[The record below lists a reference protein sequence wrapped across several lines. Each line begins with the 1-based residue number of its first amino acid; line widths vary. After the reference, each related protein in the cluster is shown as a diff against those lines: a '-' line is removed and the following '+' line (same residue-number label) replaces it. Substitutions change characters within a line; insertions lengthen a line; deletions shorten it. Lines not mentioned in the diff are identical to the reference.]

1 MFNSLPGNISSHTRA
16 RGGSSNLSNSPTLEN
31 PSLPPSHEN
40 WSIGTAFDFAKPV
53 SPSPIRL
60 QFRRNSPVS
69 LPDRGTDPPKML
81 PYPCLCV
88 CSRGCTVTGSFLAGR
103 CMRACFAKT
112 TVRRQ
117 PASSRNTHPTQHTH
131 THTHTHIHI
140 EVACAL
146 PHHVLCGS
154 VPFFGN
160 GTPVERESFPFRRC
174 PLSSSPLSS
183 LLSPLHYLYSR
194 HASFSLF
201 LLSLSLSIHVLS
213 FSISLWFFESF
224 VSLCS
229 LSSNLFATNFLSNI
243 LSWSIKADKRGET
256 RTIRL
261 LVKTADCRETG
272 RIDGCNFDRVRGGG
286 RGVVGVIGCRTNR
299 GSRWE
304 EGKLNEVAS
313 NVEGDVIIK
322 RYRAARGN

>member
-117 PASSRNTHPTQHTH
+117 PASSRNTHPDTH
-131 THTHTHIHI
+131 TYTQKWRVRYHTTCC
-140 EVACAL
+140 VALYRSLVMEHQSKGSRFLFDGAL
-146 PHHVLCGS
+146 SPPLLS
-154 VPFFGN
+154 
-160 GTPVERESFPFRRC
+160 
-174 PLSSSPLSS
+174 PLSSS
-183 LLSPLHYLYSR
+183 
-194 HASFSLF
+194 
-201 LLSLSLSIHVLS
+201 
-213 FSISLWFFESF
+213 
-224 VSLCS
+224 
-229 LSSNLFATNFLSNI
+229 
-243 LSWSIKADKRGET
+243 
-256 RTIRL
+256 
-261 LVKTADCRETG
+261 RETSL
-272 RIDGCNFDRVRGGG
+272 IPAFL
-286 RGVVGVIGCRTNR
+286 
-299 GSRWE
+299 
-304 EGKLNEVAS
+304 KAP
-313 NVEGDVIIK
+313 
-322 RYRAARGN
+322 